1 MTAQAPRVASVRRPV
16 SRADSAAAW
25 GEEFPPAA
33 STPFVLG
40 LAETACHRAVAG
52 ELAPGE
58 ITVGTR
64 AVIEHLCPSPVGATL
79 VAEAE
84 LTARDGGRLRFAV
97 EVLEGERVVARVEH
111 WRAVVDRSR
120 MLERLQ
126 P

>member
-1 MTAQAPRVASVRRPV
+1 MTAQAPRVASVRRSV
-16 SRADSAAAW
+16 SHADSAAAW

-64 AVIEHLCPSPVGATL
+64 AVIEHLRPSPVGATL
-79 VAEAE
+79 VANAE
-84 LTARDGGRLRFAV
+84 LTSREGGRLQFAV

-111 WRAVVDRSR
+111 RRAVVDRSR